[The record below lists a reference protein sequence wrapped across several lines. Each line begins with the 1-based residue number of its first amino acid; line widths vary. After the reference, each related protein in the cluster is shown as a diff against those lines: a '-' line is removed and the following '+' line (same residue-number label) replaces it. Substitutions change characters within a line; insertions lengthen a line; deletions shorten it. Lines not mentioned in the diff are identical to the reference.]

1 MYNSKYCISGR
12 AGKIAFSISRWT
24 YQFGK
29 QCSWLRKPCFV
40 RKHHLQKPLHSL
52 DHLKCNLWN
61 TLGLW
66 SIEFHGKPRNYR
78 SSLTSK
84 MIEHHIKVQA
94 QQLNSRCNHL
104 VVMKRNREYPEFMND
119 PSKPEVN
126 GCLQHRR
133 IFLSRLWQ

>member
-1 MYNSKYCISGR
+1 
-12 AGKIAFSISRWT
+12 
-24 YQFGK
+24 
-29 QCSWLRKPCFV
+29 
-40 RKHHLQKPLHSL
+40 
-52 DHLKCNLWN
+52 
-61 TLGLW
+61 
-66 SIEFHGKPRNYR
+66 
-78 SSLTSK
+78 

-133 IFLSRLWQ
+133 IFLSRL